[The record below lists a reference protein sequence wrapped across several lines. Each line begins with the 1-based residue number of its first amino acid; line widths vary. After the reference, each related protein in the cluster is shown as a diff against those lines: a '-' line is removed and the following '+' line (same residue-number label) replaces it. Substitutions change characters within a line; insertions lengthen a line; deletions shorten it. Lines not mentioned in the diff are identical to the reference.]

1 MMVEMWVFFTFVLIL
16 SVVATVL
23 GLYIIWLKEENRK
36 LFDQTLKLKG
46 YVKVGDA
53 WHITTKT
60 MIEDAKQALG
70 EERVKK
76 IVEYAIRMYEQQ
88 EREGKVK

>member
-1 MMVEMWVFFTFVLIL
+1 MVEMWVFFTFVLIL

>member
-1 MMVEMWVFFTFVLIL
+1 MVEMWVFFTFVLIL

-36 LFDQTLKLKG
+36 LFEQTLKLKG
-46 YVKVGDA
+46 YVKIGDA
-53 WHITTKT
+53 WHITTKA

-76 IVEYAIRMYEQQ
+76 IVEYAIKMYEQQ
-88 EREGKVK
+88 EKEGKVK

>member
-23 GLYIIWLKEENRK
+23 GFYIIWFKEENRK
-36 LFDQTLKLKG
+36 LFEQTLKLRG
-46 YVKVGDA
+46 YVKIGDA

-60 MIEDAKQALG
+60 MIEDAKQTLG

-76 IVEYAIRMYEQQ
+76 IVEYAIKMYEEQ
-88 EREGKVK
+88 EKEAKE

>member
-1 MMVEMWVFFTFVLIL
+1 MVEMWIWFAVAMFLIAL
-16 SVVATVL
+16 LAVIYCYAL
-23 GLYIIWLKEENRK
+23 LLYGKNKKLTEEC
-36 LFDQTLKLKG
+36 LKLKG
-46 YVKVGDA
+46 YVKIGDA

-76 IVEYAIRMYEQQ
+76 IVEYAIKMYEQQ
-88 EREGKVK
+88 EKEAKE